1 MEINDR
7 NLEALATYLRK
18 TLSPNGDERAEGK
31 INIFQFKIEFHF
43 PL

>member
-1 MEINDR
+1 MEINDQ

-31 INIFQFKIEFHF
+31 LF
-43 PL
+43 PY